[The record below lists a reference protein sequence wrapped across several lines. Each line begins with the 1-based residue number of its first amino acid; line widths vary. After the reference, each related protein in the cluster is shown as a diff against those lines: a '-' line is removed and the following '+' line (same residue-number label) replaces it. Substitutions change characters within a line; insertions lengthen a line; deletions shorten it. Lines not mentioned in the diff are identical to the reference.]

1 MSDPQFAAREY
12 FVDIDHPTLGT
23 LKYPGAP
30 FEMSGTPWEARS
42 PAPTLGQH
50 NQEVITQRLGHT
62 TEQLAQM
69 RAMQII

>member
-1 MSDPQFAAREY
+1 
-12 FVDIDHPTLGT
+12 LGT

-42 PAPTLGQH
+42 AAPTLGQH
-50 NQEVITQRLGHT
+50 NQEVIGSKLGHT
-62 TEQLAQM
+62 PEQLAQM